1 MVCAFFFIYRGCLLT
16 FETADHKDSDA
27 NKPPASD
34 WAGSMACARMW
45 LAKCTETHT
54 DCQVSGSKSIKY
66 CPTRLLEI
74 DQPEANRLRL
84 RLCSE
89 LDDTLP
95 QYATL
100 SHCWGTSKTLRLTS
114 GSFQRFRDGVD
125 VSELAKTFRDAVFAA
140 KSLGIKLLWIDSF
153 CIFQDSKEDWEQEA
167 ALMSQVYRHSFLNI
181 AASIAVNSDAGCL
194 RERVSTA
201 ERYLVQSTWTDYPN
215 DTYYLYYDEY
225 WRDNFASMPLK
236 KRAWVVQELALAPRV
251 LQLCGSQLSWECHS
265 LNACE
270 TWPTG
275 LPPNM
280 WVNTTRTTSRTAS
293 TEVFGFHRTDGSES
307 VRISTN
313 ENDILNTTTFRELWK
328 HIVSDYSMCDL
339 TFPSDKLVALSG
351 IAKHM
356 EQLLKIDYWAG
367 LWAFDLIPELI
378 WYIPQPS
385 IPKTEA
391 DSLIYRAPSWS
402 WACLDGEVDWI
413 VWRGQ
418 FLVDIVC
425 CDIRTATADRTG
437 AVISAALQLSGW
449 LATIEIR
456 PISNGNW
463 DVYINERWTSV
474 NGAHIHLDRPLAS
487 SHLHCLP
494 LEDHGLL
501 NTLLL
506 TPTGVARG
514 QFQRVG
520 IAIIGIG
527 AFGQDCDQLA
537 HVTNESWLEYESI
550 GDDGKCTITIV

>member
-1 MVCAFFFIYRGCLLT
+1 MT
-16 FETADHKDSDA
+16 
-27 NKPPASD
+27 
-34 WAGSMACARMW
+34 
-45 LAKCTETHT
+45 
-54 DCQVSGSKSIKY
+54 Y

-74 DQPEANRLRL
+74 DQPEANKLRL

-89 LDDTLP
+89 LDNTLL

-114 GSFQRFRDGVD
+114 DSFQRFRDGVD
-125 VSELAKTFRDAVFAA
+125 VSELAKTFQDAVFAA

-153 CIFQDSKEDWEQEA
+153 CIFQDSKEDWQQEA

-181 AASIAVNSDAGCL
+181 AASIAVDSDAGCF

-201 ERYLVQSTWTDYPN
+201 ERYLIQTTWTDYPN
-215 DTYYLYYDEY
+215 DTYYLYNMNY
-225 WRDNFASMPLK
+225 WADNFISTPLK
-236 KRAWVVQELALAPRV
+236 KRAWVVQELALAPRA
-251 LQLCGSQLSWECHS
+251 LHLCGDQLFWECHG
-265 LNACE
+265 LDACE

-275 LPPNM
+275 PPPNM
-280 WVNTTRTTSRTAS
+280 WVSHAELRSYSAS
-293 TEVFGFHRTDGSES
+293 IEVFGFPRTDDSES
-307 VRISTN
+307 VYISTD
-313 ENDILNTTTFRELWK
+313 ENDKLNTTTFRELWK
-328 HIVSDYSMCDL
+328 HIVSNYNMCDL

-378 WYIPQPS
+378 WYIREPS
-385 IPKTEA
+385 IPNPEA
-391 DSLIYRAPSWS
+391 DTIVYRAPSWS
-402 WACLDGEVDWI
+402 WACMDGEVDWI
-413 VWRGQ
+413 AWRGQ

-456 PISNGNW
+456 PRPKGW
-463 DVYINERWTSV
+463 DVYINGRWSSLG
-474 NGAHIHLDRPLAS
+474 GAHVYLDRPLAWS
-487 SHLHCLP
+487 QLHCLP

-506 TPTGVARG
+506 IPTGVTRG

-520 IAIIGIG
+520 IAVMGIG
-527 AFGQDCDQLA
+527 TFGQEDCDQLA
-537 HVTNESWLEYESI
+537 HVTNESWLEYEAI

>member
-1 MVCAFFFIYRGCLLT
+1 MLT
-16 FETADHKDSDA
+16 FETEDHKNSDA
-27 NKPPASD
+27 HKPPASD
-34 WAGSMACARMW
+34 WAASMACARTW

-54 DCQVSGSKSIKY
+54 DCQASGFKSMTY

-74 DQPEANRLRL
+74 DQPEANKLRL

-89 LDDTLP
+89 LDDAPP
-95 QYATL
+95 QYVTL

-114 GSFQRFRDGVD
+114 HSYQRFRDGVN
-125 VSELAKTFRDAVFAA
+125 VSELAKTFQDAVFAA

-153 CIFQDSKEDWEQEA
+153 CIFQDSKEDWQHEA

-181 AASIAVNSDAGCL
+181 AASIAVDSDAGCF

-201 ERYLVQSTWTDYPN
+201 ERSLVQTTWTDYPN
-215 DTYYLYYDEY
+215 GTYYLYYDHY
-225 WRDNFASMPLK
+225 WVDNFASMPLK

-251 LQLCGSQLSWECHS
+251 LHLCGSQLFWECHG
-265 LNACE
+265 LDACE
-270 TWPTG
+270 TWPIG
-275 LPPNM
+275 PPPNM
-280 WVNTTRTTSRTAS
+280 WVDHGKLRSRSAS
-293 TEVFGFHRTDGSES
+293 IEVFGFHRTGYNES
-307 VRISTN
+307 VHISTH
-313 ENDILNTTTFRELWK
+313 ENDRFNTDTFRELWK
-328 HIVSDYSMCDL
+328 HIVSDYNMCDL

-378 WYIPQPS
+378 WYIREPS
-385 IPKTEA
+385 IPNPEA
-391 DSLIYRAPSWS
+391 DTIVYRAPSWS
-402 WACLDGEVDWI
+402 WACMDGEVDWI
-413 VWRGQ
+413 AWRGQ

-456 PISNGNW
+456 LNSKRWDIYLNG
-463 DVYINERWTSV
+463 RWTSWG
-474 NGAHIHLDRPLAS
+474 GANIHLDRPLAS

-501 NTLLL
+501 NILLL

-520 IAIIGIG
+520 IAMIGIE
-527 AFGQDCDQLA
+527 AFGLEDCDQLA
-537 HVTNESWLEYESI
+537 HVTNESWLEYQSI
-550 GDDGKCTITIV
+550 SDDGKCTITIV